1 MTVAR
6 RAIST
11 GVAKLCRSLSRAP
24 SLQKH
29 AFNAMRLN
37 RPEVREIIT
46 SNDIRFLSYCLSR
59 RDQSR
64 SQILQ
69 DLWVCFELGE
79 KQGGFFVEFGATN
92 GQKNSNTWLLEKKFG
107 WTGILAEPNPVWHA
121 DLRTNRTAHIETNC
135 VYACSGETVPFIMTN
150 GTDPELSGIAKF
162 SRLDHF
168 ADVRSRGDIAEVP
181 TISLD
186 DLLDK
191 FSAPQIIDY
200 MSIDTE
206 GSELNILSSFSFR
219 HKFKLITIENNK
231 KNEVALDEL
240 LSSQGYTR
248 VFREFSQWD
257 SWYVARDLR
266 QASQLVIIAPDA

>member
-1 MTVAR
+1 
-6 RAIST
+6 
-11 GVAKLCRSLSRAP
+11 
-24 SLQKH
+24 
-29 AFNAMRLN
+29 
-37 RPEVREIIT
+37 
-46 SNDIRFLSYCLSR
+46 
-59 RDQSR
+59 
-64 SQILQ
+64 
-69 DLWVCFELGE
+69 
-79 KQGGFFVEFGATN
+79 
-92 GQKNSNTWLLEKKFG
+92 
-107 WTGILAEPNPVWHA
+107 
-121 DLRTNRTAHIETNC
+121 
-135 VYACSGETVPFIMTN
+135 MTN

-162 SRLDHF
+162 SQLDHF

-206 GSELNILSSFSFR
+206 GSELNILSSYSFR

-231 KNEVALDEL
+231 KNEAALDEL
-240 LSSQGYTR
+240 LSSQGYIR

-266 QASQLVIIAPDA
+266 RPRSSSSLPQMHDTRNFQLKARSESWPVLITDSQGFLRMIALVLGKAFSGRLERFPLM